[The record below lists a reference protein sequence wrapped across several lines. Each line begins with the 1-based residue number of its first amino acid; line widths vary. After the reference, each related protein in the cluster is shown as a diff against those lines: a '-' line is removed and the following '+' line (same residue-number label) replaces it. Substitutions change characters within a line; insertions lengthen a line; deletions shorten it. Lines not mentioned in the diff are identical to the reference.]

1 MYHIIRTSTAAL
13 IIFSLFFIGSLQAK
27 TTSNEVDWEI
37 FSKNLVNALQ
47 SENTGL
53 QQSAMQLVIRHGD
66 RLQVHDALF
75 DVVRVFRSG
84 KDRGVRLL
92 ALTAMSKMNSNWAF
106 YFMKRSIKFEDDP
119 IIKRQL
125 LAIVIDHYNRKQAKE
140 GDLAL
145 MNWEY

>member
-1 MYHIIRTSTAAL
+1 M
-13 IIFSLFFIGSLQAK
+13 FSLFCIGSLQAK
-27 TTSNEVDWEI
+27 TSANEVDWKI

-66 RLQVHDALF
+66 RLQVRDALF

-84 KDRGVRLL
+84 KTRGVRLL
-92 ALTAMSKMNSNWAF
+92 ALTAMSRMNSNWAF
-106 YFMKRSIKFEDDP
+106 YFMKRSIKFENDP
-119 IIKRQL
+119 LVKRQL

-145 MNWEY
+145 NWTY